1 MSDTP
6 GAPPPFQP
14 QPYQTPTKMPSGAT
28 LALILSIL
36 GIIACQVLGPVG
48 WYLGQKELDL
58 IDAGVNDPNKR
69 DQANAAKIVGII
81 GTVILG
87 VMLLA
92 AIAIIV
98 IILIAAGSGA

>member
-1 MSDTP
+1 MSDPSNT
-6 GAPPPFQP
+6 PPPFQP
-14 QPYQTPTKMPSGAT
+14 QPYQTSATMPSNAT

-36 GIIACQVLGPVG
+36 GIVVCQILAPVG

-81 GTVILG
+81 GTVLIGLI
-87 VMLLA
+87 LLA
-92 AIAIIV
+92 VIAIV
-98 IILIAAGSGA
+98 IFAIAAGTTA